1 MTFPAPFYAMV
12 DPLAGH
18 DPIAL
23 AEIFLTHGVRQ
34 LQLRLKQ
41 TEGGEFLTA
50 ATRIAER
57 SRQAG
62 ALFIV
67 NDRLDIA
74 LLCGAGGVHLGQTDL
89 PLAAARRLAGP
100 DFVIGISTHDLVQAR
115 AAQAGGADYIGF
127 GPIYPGGA
135 KRTVAG
141 QGLERLRA
149 VRAAVAL
156 PIVAIGGITEAS
168 LPAVLAAG
176 ADAGAII
183 SDVVNAP
190 DVGAKVAR
198 LVSIR

>member
-1 MTFPAPFYAMV
+1 MIFASAFYAMV

-18 DPIAL
+18 DPVAL
-23 AEIFLTHGVRQ
+23 AEVFLARGARL

-41 TEGGEFLTA
+41 VEGGEFLA
-50 ATRIAER
+50 IATRIAEL
-57 SRQAG
+57 SRRAN

-74 LLCGAGGVHLGQTDL
+74 LLSGAGGVHLGQTDL
-89 PLAAARRLAGP
+89 PLAAARRLAPP
-100 DFVIGISTHDLVQAR
+100 DFVIGISTHDVAQAR
-115 AAQAGGADYIGF
+115 AAEAGGADYIGF

-141 QGLERLRA
+141 QGLERLRE

-156 PIVAIGGITEAS
+156 PIVAIGGIVEAT

-176 ADAGAII
+176 ANAGAII
-183 SDVVNAP
+183 SDVVNSP
-190 DVGAKVAR
+190 DLEAKVAR

>member
-1 MTFPAPFYAMV
+1 MTFASAFYAMV

-18 DPIAL
+18 DPVAL
-23 AEIFLTHGVRQ
+23 AEIFLTRGVRL

-41 TEGGEFLTA
+41 AEGGEFLTV

-198 LVSIR
+198 LLSIR